1 MFTIDA
7 VGSGLCAA
15 QLQVNAD
22 EKARWLCNEAVCD
35 VGDN

>member
-1 MFTIDA
+1 MKTKNRWIEVECMFTIDA

-22 EKARWLCNEAVCD
+22 EKAR
-35 VGDN
+35 